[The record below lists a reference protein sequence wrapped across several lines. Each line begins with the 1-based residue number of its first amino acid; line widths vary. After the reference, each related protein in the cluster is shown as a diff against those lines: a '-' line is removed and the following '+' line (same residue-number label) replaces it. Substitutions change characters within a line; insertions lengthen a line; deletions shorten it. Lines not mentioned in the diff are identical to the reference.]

1 MHGRVRH
8 GDYRARGGDLDQ
20 LKPSLN
26 LGLVLGGVAGLRQ
39 RPARAALIR
48 AFCAAGPRIARM
60 GLRRLPDYTPTT
72 LLTT

>member
-26 LGLVLGGVAGLRQ
+26 FGLVLGGVAGLRQ
-39 RPARAALIR
+39 RLARAALIR
-48 AFCAAGPRIARM
+48 AFLRCGASNCPHGAATAV
-60 GLRRLPDYTPTT
+60 
-72 LLTT
+72 